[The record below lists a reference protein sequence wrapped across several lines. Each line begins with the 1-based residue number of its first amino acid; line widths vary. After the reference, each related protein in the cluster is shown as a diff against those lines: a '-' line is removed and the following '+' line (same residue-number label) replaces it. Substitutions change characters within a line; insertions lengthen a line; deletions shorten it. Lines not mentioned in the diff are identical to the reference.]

1 MCPLF
6 LSFFLFC
13 FLGPYLQHTDVPRL
27 GVEADLQLPG
37 YTTATATQDPS
48 RVCDLHHSSRQHW
61 MLNPLSKARDQT
73 HNLTDTS
80 WVLNPLSHSGNSGD
94 KFFFILIL
102 FTKLGSQ
109 LGQICNWG
117 LARKQKLENNV
128 C

>member
-1 MCPLF
+1 MDAPLAYG
-6 LSFFLFC
+6 SSQTR
-13 FLGPYLQHTDVPRL
+13 GKNGTAAEPY
-27 GVEADLQLPG
+27 
-37 YTTATATQDPS
+37 ATAMAMLDPS
-48 RVCDLHHSSRQHW
+48 YICHLLHSLWQHW
-61 MLNPLSKARDQT
+61 MLNPLSEARDQT
-73 HNLTDTS
+73 HNLMDTS

-109 LGQICNWG
+109 LGQIYNWG